1 MSNSIKA
8 EQAQEHANHIGRV
21 LGLSDDDVRLSGLA
35 TYLEKY
41 VMQAL
46 GSWQEIESCPQ
57 KTLVLLCE
65 LSGKRFVGMRNEYG
79 WISVP
84 GSWSLHPLWWQPLPS
99 PPSSTEHGGEK

>member
-1 MSNSIKA
+1 MPSNSIKA

-46 GSWQEIESCPQ
+46 GSWQPISSAPLDEIILMFSPQ
-57 KTLVLLCE
+57 TKFGPLV
-65 LSGKRFVGMRNEYG
+65 
-79 WISVP
+79 WIGNATRL
-84 GSWSLHPLWWQPLPS
+84 GSATHWKPLPS